1 MSRSIDPAVL
11 EQLYSLN
18 PNSVDLII
26 ARITHS
32 SGTLYIVNNYVN
44 ITYGAQ
50 EYTAVPF
57 DFVLP
62 DDKESEDNGASLKI
76 ADVNGEIYGLVR
88 NYDELTAEFELI
100 SRKPDLSFVPISLFP
115 NFKLSSASWDSS
127 SVSFSLMR
135 DDSTFY
141 SFPKDIMDNTTLP
154 NLY

>member
-1 MSRSIDPAVL
+1 MSRSIDPSVL

-18 PNSVDLII
+18 PNTVDLII
-26 ARITHS
+26 ARVSYNTE
-32 SGTLYIVNNYVN
+32 TLYLVNNYVN
-44 ITYGAQ
+44 ITYEGQ
-50 EYTAVPF
+50 EYTALPF

-62 DDKESEDNGASLKI
+62 DDKETEDNGASLKV

-88 NYDELTAEFELI
+88 TYDELDAEFELI
-100 SRKPDLSFVPISLFP
+100 SRKTDLTFVPISLFP

-127 SVSFSLMR
+127 SVSFNLMR
-135 DDSTFY
+135 DDATIY